1 MDTSLQPFDLLL
13 DLERR
18 CQRVAASL
26 PELDKKVEDEWIGIG
41 FRIGK
46 DKLMAAMSEIE
57 EILDLPEFTTVPGMQ
72 SWVVGVAN
80 VRGNLLPIIDLKGYI
95 SGENIKARKKGRV
108 MVIGYKGFSTGLV
121 VEEVYGMRH
130 FLLKDQTNKIPAIA
144 KSVSS
149 YINNAFVQNE
159 EYWPVFSFVNLEREE
174 RFLQAAL

>member
-1 MDTSLQPFDLLL
+1 VNTSVQPFDLLL

-18 CQRVAASL
+18 CQEIAAHS
-26 PELDKKVEDEWIGIG
+26 PDLDKKAEDEWVGIG

-57 EILDLPEFTTVPGMQ
+57 EILDLPEFTVVPGLK

-95 SGENIKARKKGRV
+95 TGENLKIRKNGRV
-108 MVIGYKGFSTGLV
+108 IVIGYKGFSTGLI

-130 FLLKDQTNKIPAIA
+130 FLLKDQTNEIPAID
-144 KSVSS
+144 KSVMS
-149 YINNAFVQNE
+149 YISNAFVQQE